1 MMSQVK
7 ERLRF
12 LIELFKRTGERFSE
26 IEGFRLGA
34 AFSYYATFSIFPLLL
49 LTVTIFGYVLG
60 DDAPA
65 RERIMSAIAS
75 PDSPML
81 AAIEKTLVAMQQSS
95 GMRGISAVIAI
106 ATLLFSASGAFVEL
120 DFSLNKIWQIPPR
133 EGKGILG
140 TIRVFVKERLRGFA
154 IVGGIGATL
163 LASLASSAIF
173 GALAQHANTTFTPA
187 LLQTAELTAS
197 IVLMSAVFTMTF
209 HFVPRSKPPF
219 RDVIG
224 GAVLTTVMLTILK
237 ETFAAYLQH
246 LTSYSA
252 YGLVG
257 GVLALATWIYLS
269 SQIIFMGATLTRV
282 HCEMVGCPAAA
293 EKAAAAAAG
302 EDEANAKA
310 PTGQGQKR
318 EEERRGAKAPSA
330 SRAQTPATS
339 S

>member
-12 LIELFKRTGERFSE
+12 LFELFKRTGDRFSD

-81 AAIEKTLVAMQQSS
+81 AAIDNTLVAMQESR
-95 GMRGISAVIAI
+95 GMRGISAVIAV

-133 EGKGILG
+133 EGKGFLD

-163 LASLASSAIF
+163 LASLVSSAIF
-173 GALAQHANTTFTPA
+173 GVLASHAQTTLTPA
-187 LLQTAELTAS
+187 LFQTAELTAS
-197 IVLMSAVFTMTF
+197 IVLMSAVFTLTF
-209 HFVPRSKPPF
+209 HFVPRSRPPF
-219 RDVIG
+219 RDVVG

-237 ETFAAYLQH
+237 ETFAYYLQH
-246 LTSYSA
+246 LTGYSA
-252 YGLVG
+252 YGVVG
-257 GVLALATWIYLS
+257 SVLALATWIYLS

-293 EKAAAAAAG
+293 AAAAPG
-302 EDEANAKA
+302 
-310 PTGQGQKR
+310 
-318 EEERRGAKAPSA
+318 SA
-330 SRAQTPATS
+330 SAEETQEKKQGSAEALKGLARAS
-339 S
+339 SL

>member
-1 MMSQVK
+1 MSQVK

-12 LIELFKRTGERFSE
+12 LFELFKRTGDRFSDV
-26 IEGFRLGA
+26 EGFRLGA
-34 AFSYYATFSIFPLLL
+34 AFSYYATFAIFPLLL

-65 RERIMSAIAS
+65 RQRIMSAIAS

-81 AAIEKTLVAMQQSS
+81 GAIDKTLVAMQESK

-120 DFSLNKIWQIPPR
+120 DFSLNKIWDVPPR

-140 TIRVFVKERLRGFA
+140 AIRVYVKERLTGFA
-154 IVGGIGATL
+154 IIGGIGATL
-163 LASLASSAIF
+163 LASLISSAIF
-173 GALAQHANTTFTPA
+173 GALAAHANTTLTPA

-209 HFVPRSKPPF
+209 HFVPRSRPPF
-219 RDVIG
+219 REVVG

-237 ETFAAYLQH
+237 ETFAYYLQH

-252 YGLVG
+252 YGVVG

-282 HCEMVGCPAAA
+282 HCEMVGCPAAKKRDD
-293 EKAAAAAAG
+293 EKAAKKAAESRTRASLVSS
-302 EDEANAKA
+302 
-310 PTGQGQKR
+310 QS
-318 EEERRGAKAPSA
+318 PS
-330 SRAQTPATS
+330 
-339 S
+339 